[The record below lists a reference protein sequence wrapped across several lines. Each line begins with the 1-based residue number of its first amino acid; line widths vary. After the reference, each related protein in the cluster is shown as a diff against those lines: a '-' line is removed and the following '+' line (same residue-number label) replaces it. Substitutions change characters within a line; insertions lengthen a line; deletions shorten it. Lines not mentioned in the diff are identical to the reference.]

1 MAAADARR
9 LRAAGPAPA
18 RLAALDAARA
28 GRHHIVCRR
37 CGAVASVDRV
47 AGDAPC
53 LEAAAS
59 AGFSVE
65 EADVTFW
72 GLCAACRAVPGPA
85 SPS

>member
-9 LRAAGPAPA
+9 LPSAGQPA
-18 RLAALDAARA
+18 RLATLDAARP

-47 AGDAPC
+47 AGHARC
-53 LEAAAS
+53 LEAAVS
-59 AGFSVE
+59 AGFSVD

-72 GLCAACRAVPGPA
+72 GLCAACRAVPGSGSPA
-85 SPS
+85 